1 MRPPE
6 VAMEIAVAVAVLL
19 AGAASSAVPAPAA
32 LMLERALP
40 HKGVLMEHLM
50 EWDRA
55 RHSRR
60 GLLDRSSSIAGVV
73 DFPVE
78 GSANPYMV
86 RCVNCFAFVDVGL
99 WLDCGFLETCTNTDL
114 ILRFTKLVIKRGSLS
129 TEMSPPTKK
138 IIIRKCNTY
147 VKPRI

>member
-55 RHSRR
+55 RHARR
-60 GLLDRSSSIAGVV
+60 GLLDGSSSIAGVV
-73 DFPVE
+73 DFLVE

-86 RCVNCFAFVDVGL
+86 RCVNCFAFVDVWL
-99 WLDCGFLETCTNTDL
+99 WLDWGFFKNIVQTQ
-114 ILRFTKLVIKRGSLS
+114 IFIHV
-129 TEMSPPTKK
+129 
-138 IIIRKCNTY
+138 
-147 VKPRI
+147 